1 MTKKRKLQSHSSD
14 TPVPNKKL
22 RSEPWDQQALGNGT
36 SSSCSSNG
44 TSQLMPTL
52 PPITAT
58 MSKAVFTHQS
68 LTGNKSRFHDQSASY
83 ERLEFLGDA
92 YIELMASRLVWDRFK
107 DLPAGRLS
115 QIRETLVKNE
125 TLGEIVVRY
134 GLDKRLSAAPDVRC
148 NAKKWAKVKGDLLE
162 AYVAAVVSTDKDVG
176 GPGYKAA
183 EHWLHQLW
191 TQKLGE
197 NFREK
202 PPDMNAKDA
211 LSRRVVSRNVRLEYT
226 EEQPMEQLDGGQQTF
241 FIGAYLTGWGYENQ
255 LLGKGQSLTKTGA
268 GNLAAV
274 NALQNPLTEQ
284 IAEQKRAYD
293 CQTKLGSENGK
304 VVTKSTE
311 ARNSATQEESARR
324 ERELVEKKRSMFMRT
339 EVET

>member
-1 MTKKRKLQSHSSD
+1 MTKKRKFQDDSAG
-14 TPVPNKKL
+14 TPVLSKKL
-22 RSEPWDQQALGNGT
+22 RSEPRDQQALGKGILP
-36 SSSCSSNG
+36 SSSSNG
-44 TSQLMPTL
+44 RSQKMPAL
-52 PPITAT
+52 PPITAA
-58 MSKAVFTHQS
+58 MSKVVFTHQS

-134 GLDKRLSAAPDVRC
+134 GLDKQLSAAPDVRL

-191 TQKLGE
+191 IQKLGE

-202 PPDMNAKDA
+202 PLDIKAKDA
-211 LSRRVVSRNVRLEYT
+211 LSRKVVSRNVRLEYT
-226 EEQPMEQLDGGQQTF
+226 EEQPMEQLDAGQQTF
-241 FIGAYLTGWGYENQ
+241 FVGAYLTGWGYKNQ
-255 LLGKGQSLTKTGA
+255 LLGRGQALTKTGA
-268 GNLAAV
+268 GNLAAA

-284 IAEQKRAYD
+284 IAVQKRTYD

-304 VVTKSTE
+304 VVPESTE
-311 ARNSATQEESARR
+311 AENSATQEESGRR
-324 ERELVEKKRSMFMRT
+324 ERELVEKKRSIFMKT
-339 EVET
+339 EFET